1 MADDNTIQGLF
12 TALVTPF
19 DENNEIDKEAWEKH
33 LDYQLEGGV
42 DGLLVSGTTG
52 ESPTFSDDEFEYL
65 VRSARKAAG
74 DDRQVIAG
82 SGSNDTKKTIR
93 RSRIAEE
100 AGADALLVV
109 APYYNKPTQ
118 SGMIAHYTK
127 LADAVD
133 LPQIVYNVPGRTGVN
148 ILPKTLVELS
158 AHPNIVAVK
167 EASGDIGQVMKII
180 DVVPDDFSVLSGD
193 DAITLPL
200 IACGGKGLISVAS
213 NEAPSMMKKLMDH
226 CLKDEMASARELHYK
241 LLPLMKAN
249 FLESNPI
256 PVKAA
261 MAMMG
266 RMKNQL
272 RLPLVPMSI
281 EHEEEMRTV
290 LKDLRLI

>member
-42 DGLLVSGTTG
+42 DGLVVSGTTG
-52 ESPTFSDDEFEYL
+52 ESPTFSDEEFEYL

-74 DDRQVIAG
+74 NDKRVIAG
-82 SGSNDTKKTIR
+82 SGANDTRKTIR

-118 SGMIAHYTK
+118 RGMIAHYTK
-127 LADAVD
+127 LADTVD

-148 ILPKTLVELS
+148 IQPKTLVELS

-167 EASGDIGQVMKII
+167 EASGDIGQVMNIV

-200 IACGGKGLISVAS
+200 IACGGRGLISVAS
-213 NEAPSMMKKLMDH
+213 NEAPSMMKKLVDH
-226 CLKDEMASARELHYK
+226 CLKDEMASARELHYR

-266 RMKNQL
+266 RMKNQM

-281 EHEEEMRTV
+281 EHEEKMRTV
-290 LKDLRLI
+290 LKDLDLI